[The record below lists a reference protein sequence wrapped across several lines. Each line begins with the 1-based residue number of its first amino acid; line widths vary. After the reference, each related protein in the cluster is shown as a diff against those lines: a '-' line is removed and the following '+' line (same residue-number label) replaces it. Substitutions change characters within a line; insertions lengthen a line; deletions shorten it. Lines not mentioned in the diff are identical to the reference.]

1 MSENI
6 LEMRNIVKQFPGV
19 LANDNVNFQVRR
31 GEVHCLLGENG
42 AGKSTLMNILY
53 GLYDQTS
60 GDILLNGE
68 VVNISSPR
76 VAIEHGIGMVH
87 QHFMLIPA
95 LTVIENV
102 ILGMPENSQ
111 ILDLDAASKKLME
124 LANKYH
130 IKLNPNDMVENLSV
144 GEEQRLEILK
154 ALFRGA
160 DLLILDEPTAVLTP
174 QEVEELFK
182 MIHKLT
188 NEGHTVI
195 FISHKLN
202 EVMYISDRI
211 TVLRNGRSCETVNK
225 ENTDKHQL
233 ANLMVGR
240 DINLDIEKPPAQLG
254 ETVLEMK
261 DVHAMSVKGVEALRG
276 VTLDIRKG
284 EILGVAGVDGNGQD
298 ELLEC
303 ITGLKPVTKGTI
315 KVNGEDMTNASPRNI
330 MKSGVGHIPAN
341 RHKRGM
347 ILEMPVK
354 ENLMMIDYYKKKFA
368 NGMLLKWDEIEKESE
383 ELVKEF
389 NVKTASIDTPA
400 GTLSGGNQQ
409 KMVLARELSRSPVF
423 LIAAHPVRGL
433 DIGATEFVRTRILDE
448 RNRGA
453 GVLLVSTE
461 LEEIMSMSD
470 RIAVMYEGEIMGIVN
485 REDATVSELG
495 LMMAGS
501 KRQVD

>member
-19 LANDNVNFQVRR
+19 LANDNVNFKVRR

-60 GDILLNGE
+60 GDVLLNGE
-68 VVNISSPR
+68 VVNITSPR

-111 ILDLDAASKKLME
+111 VLDLDAAAKKLKE
-124 LANKYH
+124 LADNYH
-130 IKLNPNDMVENLSV
+130 IKLDPKDMVENLSV
-144 GEEQRLEILK
+144 GEQQRLEILK
-154 ALFRGA
+154 ALYRGA

-188 NEGHTVI
+188 SEGHTVI

-211 TVLRNGRSCETVNK
+211 TVLRNGKSHETVNK
-225 ENTDKHQL
+225 EDTDKHKL

-240 DINLDIEKPPAQLG
+240 DINLDIEKPPANLG
-254 ETVLEMK
+254 EPVLEMQG
-261 DVHAMSVKGVEALRG
+261 VRAMSDKGVEALKG
-276 VTLDIRKG
+276 VTLNIRKG
-284 EILGVAGVDGNGQD
+284 EILGIAGVDGNGQD

-303 ITGLKPVTKGTI
+303 ITGLKLVTGGTI
-315 KVNGEDMTNASPRNI
+315 KVNGEDMTNVSPRKI

-347 ILEMPVK
+347 ISEMPVK
-354 ENLMMIDYYKKKFA
+354 ENLMLIDYYKDKFA
-368 NGMLLKWDEIEKESE
+368 KGMLLKWDAIEKESQ
-383 ELVKEF
+383 ELVEEF
-389 NVKTASIDTPA
+389 NVKTASIDTAA

-409 KMVLARELSRSPVF
+409 KMVLARELSRSPEF

-461 LEEIMSMSD
+461 LEEILSMSD
-470 RIAVMYEGEIMGIVN
+470 RIAVMYEGEIMGVVN